1 MVAGVRILGRADGE
15 ELVRLEGAGMKD
27 RECAIVNGY
36 IVRLKE
42 MTNSEILAALEKAKE
57 DSQDSEML
65 EETVIGGEA
74 DE

>member
-1 MVAGVRILGRADGE
+1 
-15 ELVRLEGAGMKD
+15 MKE

-36 IVRLKE
+36 LVRLKE

-65 EETVIGGEA
+65 EETND
-74 DE
+74 DEG